1 MAWKLLSKV
10 AGMFKPRTTA
20 KLVALP
26 PPSSIKPVTKNAV
39 LPFRRMPK
47 VYRRGVAP
55 RPCQPRHHPF
65 DSAKVQRM
73 VEQFRRKTGKLW
85 KRDVGAMS

>member
-39 LPFRRMPK
+39 LAFRRMPK
-47 VYRRGVAP
+47 VHRRGVAP
-55 RPCQPRHHPF
+55 RPCQPRHQPM
-65 DSAKVQRM
+65 DSAKAQRW
-73 VEQFRRKTGKLW
+73 VEHFRRDTAKLW
-85 KRDVGAMS
+85 KRPVGTV